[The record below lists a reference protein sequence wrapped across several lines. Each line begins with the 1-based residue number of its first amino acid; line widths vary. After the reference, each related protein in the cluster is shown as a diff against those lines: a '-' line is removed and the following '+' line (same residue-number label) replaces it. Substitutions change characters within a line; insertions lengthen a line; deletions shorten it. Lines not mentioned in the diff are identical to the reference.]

1 MEKTKKTAQI
11 ILCISLALMLLCG
24 IVVNA
29 VQTSGGKVAMR
40 ELWYTPSG
48 ARMKKSGVTS
58 ESPWS
63 GWSMARTTKPRRA
76 SST

>member
-40 ELWYTPSG
+40 ELTIETDSGYTWSPS
-48 ARMKKSGVTS
+48 
-58 ESPWS
+58 P
-63 GWSMARTTKPRRA
+63 PRRKIQPPPLSPA
-76 SST
+76 TDI

>member
-40 ELWYTPSG
+40 ELTIETDSG
-48 ARMKKSGVTS
+48 YPM
-58 ESPWS
+58 SPYLLVPKTATAENQPPPLS
-63 GWSMARTTKPRRA
+63 PATDI
-76 SST
+76 

>member
-40 ELWYTPSG
+40 ELTLSLIHI
-48 ARMKKSGVTS
+48 S
-58 ESPWS
+58 EP
-63 GWSMARTTKPRRA
+63 MRPY
-76 SST
+76 

>member
-40 ELWYTPSG
+40 ELTIETDSGRPICWYP
-48 ARMKKSGVTS
+48 R
-58 ESPWS
+58 P
-63 GWSMARTTKPRRA
+63 PRRKTQPPPLSPA
-76 SST
+76 TDI